1 MLDREFRA
9 ALSQF
14 GSVIALLA
22 VMPLVYLLD
31 SSFYRTGVLLEEYL
45 IGGYSLLWIIG
56 AFYLAYNMFRGEE
69 QDGAKEYLLSLP
81 VARGKLLLLKTI
93 PRMAVLFIAA
103 LIEGMLGTYQF
114 SGTGMLIAFIVFS
127 QVCGFILG
135 VVGRR
140 SLSARLILFTMVVF
154 VYIINSTRPIT
165 PRFILYDI
173 LRRSSVP
180 YLLLETSL
188 LALILI
194 PVYRCWD
201 LKPLAVR
208 ESRLAKLSIGP
219 LLILAFPVVH
229 LFLSS

>member
-9 ALSQF
+9 ALLQF

-22 VMPLVYLLD
+22 VMPLVFLLD

-45 IGGYSLLWIIG
+45 IGGYSLLWIVG
-56 AFYLAYNMFRGEE
+56 ALYLAYNMFRGEE

-81 VARGKLLLLKTI
+81 VGRGRLLLLKTI
-93 PRMAVLFIAA
+93 PRMAVLLTAA
-103 LIEGMLGTYQF
+103 LIEGMLGTHQF
-114 SGTGMLIAFIVFS
+114 VGTGMLIAFIVFS

-135 VVGRR
+135 IVGRR

-154 VYIINSTRPIT
+154 VYIINSTP
-165 PRFILYDI
+165 PRFMLYDI
-173 LRRSSVP
+173 LLLRSSVP

-188 LALILI
+188 LTLILM
-194 PVYRCWD
+194 PVYRDWD
-201 LKPLAVR
+201 LKPMAAR

-229 LFLSS
+229 LFSSS